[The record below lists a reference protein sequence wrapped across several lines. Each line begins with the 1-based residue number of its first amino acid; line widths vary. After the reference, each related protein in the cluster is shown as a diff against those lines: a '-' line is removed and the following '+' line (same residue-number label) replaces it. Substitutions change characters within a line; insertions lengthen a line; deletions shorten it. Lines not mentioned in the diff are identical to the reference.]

1 MVRCVD
7 IGQQHVGQVGDMV
20 EKLFPGAGAGG
31 GGDFREGDVLARVE
45 QFTHGPHIGDIH
57 MAHFGGAQG
66 MNELRGEQ
74 GIALDAFVDQIAG
87 GDQAKP
93 HRYRSDDPQADQ

>member
-1 MVRCVD
+1 M
-7 IGQQHVGQVGDMV
+7 I
-20 EKLFPGAGAGG
+20 EELAPGAGAFRRR
-31 GGDFREGDVLARVE
+31 DFRVADVVARIE
-45 QFTHGPHIGDIH
+45 QFAHGPHIGYIH